1 MLVPACVQLR
11 GTLQDASTLN
21 VGRSP
26 PVQQCTQQG
35 TAAVGEISGR
45 LGTNSE
51 AWLGH

>member
-1 MLVPACVQLR
+1 MLVPACVQLC
-11 GTLQDASTLN
+11 GCLQDGSSLN

-26 PVQQCTQQG
+26 PVQRWMQQG

-51 AWLGH
+51 AWLGR